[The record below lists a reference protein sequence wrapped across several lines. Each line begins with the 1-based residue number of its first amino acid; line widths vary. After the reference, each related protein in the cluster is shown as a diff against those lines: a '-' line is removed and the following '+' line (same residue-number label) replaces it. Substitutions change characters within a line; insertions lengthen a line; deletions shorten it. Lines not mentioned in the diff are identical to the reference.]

1 MTTHQDPGIYLIVEF
16 NWPESITKEIGQ
28 GAKNLHDVVEKSDWI
43 SESVAASGGIG
54 AGPSSIWV
62 FNLKNYSALDRLL
75 KDREDPVSQAYY
87 TFFSNMVD
95 VTDSVREAVLWL

>member
-43 SESVAASGGIG
+43 SESVAA
-54 AGPSSIWV
+54 
-62 FNLKNYSALDRLL
+62 
-75 KDREDPVSQAYY
+75 
-87 TFFSNMVD
+87 
-95 VTDSVREAVLWL
+95 